1 MKADEFVPEGFK
13 PDTECDE
20 LAAQIA
26 LLDSHMRRS
35 AAPIPKGLSGNLQAK
50 DPAPKS
56 TRVSLDEDPAAR
68 RLNGKSTSA
77 KILWR

>member
-26 LLDSHMRRS
+26 LLEASCLRT
-35 AAPIPKGLSGNLQAK
+35 APPPKSSGGSLHAK

-56 TRVSLDEDPAAR
+56 LRVSLDEDPATR
-68 RLNGKSTSA
+68 RLNGKGPA
-77 KILWR
+77 PKILWR